1 MVFLTICSVQNVQND
16 RTDIFGLK
24 ISRNMPYGIDSYLS
38 IMIFARIFRRKT
50 RFSTRNSHRNHN
62 TQVRIDSIWRISVN
76 FQTENVRTVI
86 LHILDR
92 TDCQQDHLKNK
103 SKGKIPVHIF

>member
-38 IMIFARIFRRKT
+38 IMIFAIFFRRKT
-50 RFSTRNSHRNHN
+50 RFLWEEHVFPRKFPTKSFLKLSFG
-62 TQVRIDSIWRISVN
+62 QSILSKSWKMIVR
-76 FQTENVRTVI
+76 
-86 LHILDR
+86 
-92 TDCQQDHLKNK
+92 
-103 SKGKIPVHIF
+103 